1 MNKQQYRDKLF
12 IRGLRLDTE
21 IGVYEWEKNVKQP
34 ISLDIEVNTN
44 ATKPAESDELEDALD
59 YQTITDRVTEYI
71 NSKHF
76 HLVETVA
83 EQVADL
89 LRKEF
94 KVNWAKV
101 QVSKLSAIK
110 TVDSVGVVIER
121 QFD

>member
-1 MNKQQYRDKLF
+1 MDTLF
-12 IRGLRLDTE
+12 VHGLRLDTE

-44 ATKPAESDELEDALD
+44 VKKPAETDELKDALD
-59 YQTITDRVTEYI
+59 YQKLTDRVTEFI

-83 EQVADL
+83 EEVAEL
-89 LRKEF
+89 LQREF
-94 KVNWAKV
+94 KVAWAKV
-101 QVSKLSAIK
+101 RVSKLSAIK

-121 QFD
+121 GQRP